1 MSAGMVDS
9 LNYNCIFNVVQDFYV
24 QNMKHFK
31 IGHLNINSFR
41 NKFEPIREILQE
53 NVLDL
58 MVIQETKLDNCFP
71 PNQFSILNY
80 TKAYRR
86 DFKHNKGGSLMFVRN
101 DMPRFHRLD
110 IDDFNMDNSD
120 GRIEL
125 IGLEVTINKEKW
137 VFISIYKQPK
147 VQIIHLVE
155 IMDNIMIQLSQQES
169 NIVFIGDFNVNML
182 QRNELSDWLEVNGL
196 RNLVKNPTCF
206 KSTPFIN

>member
-1 MSAGMVDS
+1 
-9 LNYNCIFNVVQDFYV
+9 
-24 QNMKHFK
+24 MKHFK
-31 IGHLNINSFR
+31 IGHLNINSLR
-41 NKFEPIREILQE
+41 NKFEPVREILQE

-80 TKAYRR
+80 KAYRR
-86 DFKHNKGGSLMFVRN
+86 DFKHNQGGSLMFVRN
-101 DMPRFHRLD
+101 DMPQFHRLD

-147 VQIIHLVE
+147 VKIIHLVE

-182 QRNELSDWLEVNGL
+182 QRNELSDWLEVKKLGKESYL
-196 RNLVKNPTCF
+196 L
-206 KSTPFIN
+206 